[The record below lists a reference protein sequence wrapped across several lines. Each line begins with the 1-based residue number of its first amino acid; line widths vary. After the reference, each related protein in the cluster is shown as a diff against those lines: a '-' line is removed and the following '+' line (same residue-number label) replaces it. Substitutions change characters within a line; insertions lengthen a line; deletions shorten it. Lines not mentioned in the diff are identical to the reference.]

1 MRLLFQLISQC
12 VLGAIA
18 LMPNAGFNP
27 CFNKEC
33 KLTGSIRQQFASKIG
48 MLLPFV

>member
-1 MRLLFQLISQC
+1 M
-12 VLGAIA
+12 A
-18 LMPNAGFNP
+18 LMLNAVFNS

-48 MLLPFV
+48 MFLPFV